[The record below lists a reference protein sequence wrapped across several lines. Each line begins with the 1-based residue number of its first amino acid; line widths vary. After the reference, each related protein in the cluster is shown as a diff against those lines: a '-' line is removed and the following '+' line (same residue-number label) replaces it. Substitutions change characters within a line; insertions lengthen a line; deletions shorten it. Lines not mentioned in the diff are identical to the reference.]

1 MAPSSPGFRALA
13 LLVLLGSLWGL
24 GFSLAKIAT
33 IGGVAPLAYSFW
45 QSAGAGSVL
54 SAVVLARG
62 TRPRLTWRHAWFYL
76 LMGITGF
83 SIPNVIIVLCVAHL
97 PVGIAA
103 VVVPLSPLFT
113 CAMAYAI
120 GMEGLSPPR
129 LAGLAL
135 GLVGTALIVLP
146 AASLPSPDQVPWALL
161 ATATPMFYA
170 LGNIIAARLR
180 PHDLDSLTLAAA
192 VHVIN
197 IVVLG
202 PVVLLA
208 GVFHPLWPP
217 FAAHDLAIMGQIGIA
232 CFGSVLFLE
241 IVRLAGPVFLSQ
253 AAYIVTVT
261 GMLWGMVL
269 FGERHGPTVWAA
281 MAAIFAG
288 VLLVQRRAG
297 APLPMR
303 SRG

>member
-1 MAPSSPGFRALA
+1 MPAGPARLLPLA
-13 LLVLLGSLWGL
+13 LLVMLGSLWGL

-33 IGGVAPLAYSFW
+33 NGGVAPLAYSFW
-45 QSAGAGSVL
+45 QSAGAGTVL
-54 SAVVLARG
+54 SIVVLARG
-62 TRPRLTWRHAWFYL
+62 TRVRLTPRHLWFYL

-83 SIPNVIIVLCVAHL
+83 SIPNVIIVLCVSHL

-113 CAMAYAI
+113 CAMAFAI
-120 GMEGLSPPR
+120 GIEGLSPAR
-129 LAGLAL
+129 LGGLAL
-135 GLVGTALIVLP
+135 GLLGAALIVLP
-146 AASLPSPDQVPWALL
+146 AGSLPSPDQAPWALL

-170 LGNIIAARLR
+170 LGNIIAAQLR
-180 PHDLDSLTLAAA
+180 PRDLDSLTLAAA

-197 IVVLG
+197 AAVLG
-202 PVVLLA
+202 PVVVL
-208 GVFHPLWPP
+208 GGFFHPLWPP
-217 FAAHDLAIMGQIGIA
+217 FPAHELAVMGQIAIA
-232 CFGSVLFLE
+232 SIGSVLFLE
-241 IVRLAGPVFLSQ
+241 IVRMAGPVFLSQ

-261 GMLWGMVL
+261 GILWGMAL

-288 VLLVQRRAG
+288 VVLVQRSA
-297 APLPMR
+297 APMR

>member
-1 MAPSSPGFRALA
+1 LPLV

-33 IGGVAPLAYSFW
+33 NGGVAPLAYSFW
-45 QSAGAGSVL
+45 QSAGAGTVL
-54 SAVVLARG
+54 SALVLARG
-62 TRPRLTWRHAWFYL
+62 TRVLLTPRHLWFYL
-76 LMGITGF
+76 LMGIAGF

-113 CAMAYAI
+113 CAMAFAI
-120 GMEGLSPPR
+120 GMEGLSWAR
-129 LAGLAL
+129 MGGLAL

-146 AASLPSPDQVPWALL
+146 SASLPSPDQAPWALL
-161 ATATPMFYA
+161 ATATPLFYA

-180 PHDLDSLTLAAA
+180 PSDLDSWTLAAA

-197 IVVLG
+197 AAVLA
-202 PVVLLA
+202 PIVLL
-208 GVFHPLWPP
+208 GGFFHPLWPP
-217 FAAHDLAIMGQIGIA
+217 FEAHELAVMGQIAIG
-232 CFGSVLFLE
+232 CVGSVLFLE
-241 IVRLAGPVFLSQ
+241 IVRMAGPVFLSQ

-261 GMLWGMVL
+261 GMLWGMAL

-281 MAAIFAG
+281 MAAILAG
-288 VLLVQRRAG
+288 VLLVQRSA
-297 APLPMR
+297 APMR
-303 SRG
+303 WRG